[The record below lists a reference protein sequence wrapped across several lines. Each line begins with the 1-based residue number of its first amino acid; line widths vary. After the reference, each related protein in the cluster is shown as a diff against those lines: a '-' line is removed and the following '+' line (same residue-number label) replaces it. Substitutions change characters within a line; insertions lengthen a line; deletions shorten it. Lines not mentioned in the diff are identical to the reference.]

1 MFSISLNLM
10 NNAFNYLRS
19 ALDVIVCN
27 HIHYT
32 IFSIYNYN
40 NSTRFCIASYLKKK
54 RDYPKALYIEENK
67 T

>member
-1 MFSISLNLM
+1 MFSISLNIM
-10 NNAFNYLRS
+10 NNTFNYLRS

-27 HIHYT
+27 HIQYT

-40 NSTRFCIASYLKKK
+40 NSTRFYIASYLKKT
-54 RDYPKALYIEENK
+54 DYPNALYIEKNK